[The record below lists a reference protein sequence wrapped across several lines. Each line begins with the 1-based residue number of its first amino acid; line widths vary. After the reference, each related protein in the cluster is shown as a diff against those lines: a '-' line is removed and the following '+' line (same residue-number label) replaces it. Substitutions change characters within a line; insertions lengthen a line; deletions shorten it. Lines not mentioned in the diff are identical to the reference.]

1 MVEKQQL
8 SPKVDEMKVLSEK
21 EIREFLANENK
32 DVVDAGTDAEDNEI
46 GASAESFCESPAARA
61 RVKVPRKVESRKPR
75 AGNASPIMVGPPP
88 PMAAKNAF
96 LRSGRMLSALSTM
109 TCTRMSGR
117 MHRMAQTMIGV
128 AEKWTDCGPHS
139 PWRPRYLP
147 YFVSCKHGGPA
158 KTTRRHQRGRV
169 WRQP

>member
-1 MVEKQQL
+1 MLDSRNLCKVQRVKVVGKQQP

-21 EIREFLANENK
+21 EIREFLANDNK

-88 PMAAKNAF
+88 PMAAKKVG
-96 LRSGRMLSALSTM
+96 LRMTEDNWVEVEYTELDVDHPGLLKPEDESGANTSS
-109 TCTRMSGR
+109 
-117 MHRMAQTMIGV
+117 
-128 AEKWTDCGPHS
+128 
-139 PWRPRYLP
+139 
-147 YFVSCKHGGPA
+147 
-158 KTTRRHQRGRV
+158 
-169 WRQP
+169 